1 MRSRLFFKV
10 YLTLLGSLVAV
21 ALATGLFWRI
31 THDREENGWTA
42 RRDGFLIAMLPASDG
57 RAQAQ
62 ATVER
67 LAEAFDADI
76 SVYSASR
83 ELIASAGETL
93 PLPEDKNW
101 DARRHRFAATLADGR
116 MVVVRAE
123 MPFGPGDGGPFG
135 FILLI
140 AAVIGLAAYP
150 VVRHLTRRLE
160 TLRQGVDRFGQGD
173 LLTRV
178 PVKGRDE
185 VAAVATS
192 FNAAADR
199 IEKLVGAHRSLLA
212 NASHELRSPL
222 ARLRM
227 AAELHQ
233 ENPSEARRREILE
246 SLDELDQLVEEILL
260 ASRLDHVG
268 AAKKTATVDL
278 LAVAAEEA
286 ARQGLEATGTLA
298 VVEGDA
304 KLLTRMIRNLITNA
318 LRHGAPPVEIAVTGE
333 GGTVRLSVRDHGPG
347 IPASEAE
354 RVFEPFYR
362 PAGRGEA
369 AGGWGLGL
377 ALVLQIARYHGA
389 SIRLETPEGGGA
401 LFIVEFGSQPPPSS

>member
-10 YLTLLGSLVAV
+10 YLTLLASLVAV
-21 ALATGLFWRI
+21 ALATGFFWRI

-42 RRDGFLIAMLPASDG
+42 RRDGFLMAMLPASDV

-62 ATVER
+62 ATVDR
-67 LAEAFDADI
+67 LARAFEADI
-76 SVYSASR
+76 SVYAASG
-83 ELIASAGETL
+83 ELFASAGKVL
-93 PLPEDKNW
+93 PLPEEEDLGP
-101 DARRHRFAATLADGR
+101 RRHRFAATLPDGR
-116 MVVVRAE
+116 TVVVRAE
-123 MPFGPGDGGPFG
+123 MPFGPGEGGQFG

-160 TLRQGVDRFGQGD
+160 TLRRGVEKFGQGD

-178 PVKGRDE
+178 PVTGKDE

-233 ENPSEARRREILE
+233 ANPSEARRREILE

-268 AAKKTATVDL
+268 PQKKTAPVDL
-278 LAVAAEEA
+278 LAIAAEEA
-286 ARQGLEATGTLA
+286 ARHGLEATGTPVL
-298 VVEGDA
+298 VEGDA

-318 LRHGAPPVEIAVTGE
+318 LRHGAPPVEIAVSTEQGK
-333 GGTVRLSVRDHGPG
+333 VRLSVRDHGPG
-347 IPASEAE
+347 VPPTEAE

-362 PAGRGEA
+362 PVGRGEA

-389 SIRLETPEGGGA
+389 NIRLETPVDGGA
-401 LFIVEFGSQPPPSS
+401 RFIVEWVGQ

>member
-10 YLTLLGSLVAV
+10 YLTLIGSLVAV

-31 THDREENGWTA
+31 THDREEHGWTA
-42 RRDGFLIAMLPASDG
+42 RRDGFLVAMLPASDQKT
-57 RAQAQ
+57 QAQ

-67 LAEAFDADI
+67 LAQAFDADI

-83 ELIASAGETL
+83 ELIASAGEVL
-93 PLPEDKNW
+93 ALPEDKEW

-116 MVVVRAE
+116 TVVVRAE
-123 MPFGPGDGGPFG
+123 VPFGPADGGQFG

-150 VVRHLTRRLE
+150 IVRHLTRRLE
-160 TLRQGVDRFGQGD
+160 TLRRGVDKFGQGD

-233 ENPSEARRREILE
+233 ENPTEARRREILE

-268 AAKKTATVDL
+268 PAKKTAPVDL
-278 LAVAAEEA
+278 LALAAEEA
-286 ARQGLEATGTLA
+286 ARQGEEATGTP
-298 VVEGDA
+298 VIVEGDA
-304 KLLTRMIRNLITNA
+304 KLLTRMIRNLIANA
-318 LRHGAPPVEIAVTGE
+318 LRHGAPPVEITVSGE
-333 GGTVRLSVRDHGPG
+333 GDKPRLSVRDHGPG

-389 SIRLETPEGGGA
+389 TVRLEAPEGGGA
-401 LFIVEFGSQPPPSS
+401 RFIVEFEKAGQ